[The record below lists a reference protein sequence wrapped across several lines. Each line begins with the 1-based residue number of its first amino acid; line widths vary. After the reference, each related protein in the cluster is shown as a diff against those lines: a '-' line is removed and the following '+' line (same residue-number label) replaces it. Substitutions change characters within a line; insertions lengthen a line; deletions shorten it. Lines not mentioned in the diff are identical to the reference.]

1 MPAGSS
7 AAPPAWRCAPSDVT
21 PRRPL
26 FAVADLVRVTT
37 LAATAVAV
45 LSLASCAR
53 DAAAIC
59 ASAGGTYTG
68 STCSKSNERLRAAE
82 AACESV
88 GGVFLMGDE
97 RCAFGEGGP

>member
-1 MPAGSS
+1 MRA
-7 AAPPAWRCAPSDVT
+7 
-21 PRRPL
+21 RRPL
-26 FAVADLVRVTT
+26 LAVAALVQLTT
-37 LAATAVAV
+37 LAAAVVAL

-68 STCSKSNERLRAAE
+68 STCSKSNARLRAAE
-82 AACESV
+82 DACESV
-88 GGVFLMGDE
+88 GGVYLMGDE

>member
-1 MPAGSS
+1 M
-7 AAPPAWRCAPSDVT
+7 R
-21 PRRPL
+21 PRRPP
-26 FAVADLVRVTT
+26 FAVAALVHFTT
-37 LAATAVAV
+37 RAATAIA
-45 LSLASCAR
+45 LLFLAGCAR

>member
-1 MPAGSS
+1 M
-7 AAPPAWRCAPSDVT
+7 R

-26 FAVADLVRVTT
+26 LAVAALVHLTT
-37 LAATAVAV
+37 LAAASIAF

-68 STCSKSNERLRAAE
+68 GTCSKSNARLRAAE
-82 AACESV
+82 DACESV
-88 GGVFLMGDE
+88 GGVYLMGDE

>member
-1 MPAGSS
+1 MVRA
-7 AAPPAWRCAPSDVT
+7 DVT

-26 FAVADLVRVTT
+26 LAVADLIHVTM
-37 LAATAVAV
+37 LIATAVALV
-45 LSLASCAR
+45 SLAGCAG

>member
-1 MPAGSS
+1 MNVNIAANSEALDRLCRARPA
-7 AAPPAWRCAPSDVT
+7 
-21 PRRPL
+21 RPL
-26 FAVADLVRVTT
+26 SAVADLVCLT
-37 LAATAVAV
+37 LAAGTVAL
-45 LSLASCAR
+45 LSLAGCAR

-59 ASAGGTYTG
+59 AAAGGTYTG

-82 AACESV
+82 VACESV

>member
-1 MPAGSS
+1 M
-7 AAPPAWRCAPSDVT
+7 R
-21 PRRPL
+21 PRRL
-26 FAVADLVRVTT
+26 RFAVAALVDLTT
-37 LAATAVAV
+37 LAAAAAGL

-68 STCSKSNERLRAAE
+68 STCSKSNARLGAAE
-82 AACESV
+82 AACESL
-88 GGVFLMGDE
+88 GGVYLKGDE

>member
-1 MPAGSS
+1 M
-7 AAPPAWRCAPSDVT
+7 R
-21 PRRPL
+21 PRRPP
-26 FAVADLVRVTT
+26 FAVAALVCLTT
-37 LAATAVAV
+37 LSATAIAL
-45 LSLASCAR
+45 LSLAGCAR

>member
-1 MPAGSS
+1 MR
-7 AAPPAWRCAPSDVT
+7 PP
-21 PRRPL
+21 RPL
-26 FAVADLVRVTT
+26 SAVADLVCLT
-37 LAATAVAV
+37 LAAGAVV
-45 LSLASCAR
+45 LLSLAGCAR

-59 ASAGGTYTG
+59 AAAGGTYTG

>member
-1 MPAGSS
+1 M
-7 AAPPAWRCAPSDVT
+7 R

-26 FAVADLVRVTT
+26 FAVAALVPVTT
-37 LAATAVAV
+37 LVAVAV
-45 LSLASCAR
+45 ALLSLGGCAR

>member
-1 MPAGSS
+1 MPITTLV
-7 AAPPAWRCAPSDVT
+7 AA
-21 PRRPL
+21 
-26 FAVADLVRVTT
+26 AVAL
-37 LAATAVAV
+37 
-45 LSLASCAR
+45 LSLGGCAR

-59 ASAGGTYTG
+59 TSAGGIYTG

>member
-1 MPAGSS
+1 M
-7 AAPPAWRCAPSDVT
+7 R
-21 PRRPL
+21 PRRPP
-26 FAVADLVRVTT
+26 FAVADLVHVATRT
-37 LAATAVAV
+37 AAAVAL

-53 DAAAIC
+53 DAATIC
-59 ASAGGTYTG
+59 AAAGGTYTG